1 MMRAHIRL
9 MALLVLLLL
18 LAPAMSFAAK
28 KPRPPAVPGGAP
40 VTVSKAGKAC
50 FTDTLAMT
58 GVLQPRTLVQV
69 RPDQEGLQ
77 IAQVPVE
84 PGDSVKA
91 GQTLAQ
97 LGRPDGQPGAATT
110 PVTAPVAGTILRRS
124 AVVGTTASAHA
135 PPLFE
140 IIPKGE
146 LEVSTQ
152 VSAKDLARV
161 APGQKAKVRVIG
173 AGEFPGSVRL
183 VSPAVDPVT
192 QQGEVRVF
200 VGTDPALRTGAFA
213 RAIVTLGENCAVTI
227 PLSAILYGDE
237 GAVVQVVRG
246 DHVETRTVET
256 GLASD
261 GQVQIGKG
269 LAEGDLVVVRAGA
282 FLRDGD
288 PVRPIP
294 AGDATAVK

>member
-1 MMRAHIRL
+1 MRVQIKFV
-9 MALLVLLLL
+9 ALLSLLL
-18 LAPAMSFAAK
+18 LAPATSFGAK

-40 VTVSKAGKAC
+40 VTVSKAC

-58 GVLQPRTLVQV
+58 GVLQPRSLVQV
-69 RPDQEGLQ
+69 RPEQEGVQ
-77 IAQVPVE
+77 ISQVKVE
-84 PGDSVKA
+84 PGDTVTA
-91 GQTLAQ
+91 GQALAQ
-97 LGRPDGQPGAATT
+97 LARPDGQPGSATAM
-110 PVTAPVAGTILRRS
+110 VTAPVAGTILHRS
-124 AVVGTTASAHA
+124 AIIGTTASARA
-135 PPLFE
+135 QPLFE

-146 LEVSTQ
+146 LEVSAE

-161 APGQKAKVRVIG
+161 APGQKAKVKVIG
-173 AGEFPGSVRL
+173 AGDFPGSVRL
-183 VSPAVDPVT
+183 VSPGVDPAS

-200 VGTDPALRTGAFA
+200 VGADPALRTGAFA
-213 RAIVTLGENCAVTI
+213 RAIVTLGENCAVAI

-237 GAVVQVVRG
+237 GAVVQVVRE

-256 GLASD
+256 GLASE

>member
-1 MMRAHIRL
+1 MRAQIKFV
-9 MALLVLLLL
+9 ALLSLLL
-18 LAPAMSFAAK
+18 LAPTLSFGAK

-40 VTVSKAGKAC
+40 VTVSRAAKAC

-58 GVLQPRTLVQV
+58 GVLQPRSLVQV

-77 IAQVPVE
+77 ITQVKVE
-84 PGDSVKA
+84 PGDSVTA
-91 GQTLAQ
+91 GQALAQ
-97 LGRPDGQPGAATT
+97 LARPEGQPAAAAT
-110 PVTAPVAGTILRRS
+110 VMAPVAGTILHRT
-124 AVVGTTASAHA
+124 AIIGTTASARA
-135 PPLFE
+135 QPLFE

-146 LEVSTQ
+146 LEVSAE

-161 APGQKAKVRVIG
+161 APGQKAKVKVIG

-183 VSPAVDPVT
+183 VSPAVDPAT

-200 VGTDPALRTGAFA
+200 VGADPALRTGAFA
-213 RAIVTLGENCAVTI
+213 RATVTLGESCGVAI

-237 GAVVQVVRG
+237 GAVVQVVRD
-246 DHVETRTVET
+246 DHIETRTVAT

-261 GQVQIGKG
+261 GRVQIGKG
-269 LAEGDLVVVRAGA
+269 LAEGDLVVLRAGA

-294 AGDATAVK
+294 AGEATAVK

>member
-1 MMRAHIRL
+1 MRLQIKL
-9 MALLVLLLL
+9 VALLSLLLL
-18 LAPAMSFAAK
+18 EPTLSFGAK

-40 VTVSKAGKAC
+40 VTVSKATKAC

-58 GVLQPRTLVQV
+58 GVLQPRSLVQV
-69 RPDQEGLQ
+69 RPEQEGLQ
-77 IAQVPVE
+77 ITQVKAE
-84 PGDSVKA
+84 PGDSVA
-91 GQTLAQ
+91 
-97 LGRPDGQPGAATT
+97 RPEGQPGAAAAT
-110 PVTAPVAGTILRRS
+110 VTAPVAGTILHRS
-124 AVVGTTASAHA
+124 AIIGTTASARA
-135 PPLFE
+135 QPLFE

-146 LEVSTQ
+146 LEVSAE
-152 VSAKDLARV
+152 VSARDLARV
-161 APGQKAKVRVIG
+161 APGQKAKVKVMG
-173 AGEFPGSVRL
+173 AGEYPGAVRL
-183 VSPAVDPVT
+183 VLPAVDPAT

-200 VGTDPALRTGAFA
+200 LGADPALRTGAFA
-213 RAIVTLGENCAVTI
+213 RAIVTLGENCAVAI

-237 GAVVQVVRG
+237 GAVVQVVRD

-269 LAEGDLVVVRAGA
+269 LADGDLVVLRAGA

-294 AGDATAVK
+294 AGEATAVK

>member
-1 MMRAHIRL
+1 MRALIKFV
-9 MALLVLLLL
+9 AVLSLLL
-18 LAPAMSFAAK
+18 LAPTLSFGAK

-40 VTVSKAGKAC
+40 VTVSRATKAC

-58 GVLQPRTLVQV
+58 GVLQPRSLVQV

-77 IAQVPVE
+77 ITQVKVE
-84 PGDSVKA
+84 PGDLVTA
-91 GQTLAQ
+91 GQALAQ
-97 LGRPDGQPGAATT
+97 LARPEGQPAAAAT
-110 PVTAPVAGTILRRS
+110 VTAPVAGTILHRT
-124 AVVGTTASAHA
+124 AIIGTTASARA
-135 PPLFE
+135 QPLFE

-146 LEVSTQ
+146 LEVSAE

-161 APGQKAKVRVIG
+161 APGQKAKVKVIG

-183 VSPAVDPVT
+183 VSPAVDPAT

-200 VGTDPALRTGAFA
+200 VGADPALRTGAFA
-213 RAIVTLGENCAVTI
+213 RATVTLGESCGVAI

-237 GAVVQVVRG
+237 GAVVQVVRD
-246 DHVETRTVET
+246 DHIETRTVAT

-261 GQVQIGKG
+261 GRVQIGKG
-269 LAEGDLVVVRAGA
+269 LAEGDLVVLRAGA

-294 AGDATAVK
+294 AGEATAVK

>member
-1 MMRAHIRL
+1 MRALIKFV
-9 MALLVLLLL
+9 ALLSLLL
-18 LAPAMSFAAK
+18 LAPTLSFGAK

-40 VTVSKAGKAC
+40 VTVSRAAKAC

-58 GVLQPRTLVQV
+58 GVLQPRSLVQV

-77 IAQVPVE
+77 ITQVKVE
-84 PGDSVKA
+84 PGDSVTA
-91 GQTLAQ
+91 GQALAQ
-97 LGRPDGQPGAATT
+97 LARPEGQPAAAAT
-110 PVTAPVAGTILRRS
+110 VTAPVAGTILHRT
-124 AVVGTTASAHA
+124 AIIGTTASARA
-135 PPLFE
+135 QPLFE

-146 LEVSTQ
+146 LEVSAE

-161 APGQKAKVRVIG
+161 APGQKAKVKVIG

-183 VSPAVDPVT
+183 VSPAVDPAT

-200 VGTDPALRTGAFA
+200 VGADPALRTGAFA
-213 RAIVTLGENCAVTI
+213 RATVTLGESCGVAI

-237 GAVVQVVRG
+237 GAVVQVVRD
-246 DHVETRTVET
+246 DHIETRTVAT

-261 GQVQIGKG
+261 GRVQIGKG
-269 LAEGDLVVVRAGA
+269 LAEGDLVVLRAGA

-294 AGDATAVK
+294 AGEATAVK

>member
-1 MMRAHIRL
+1 MRAQIKL
-9 MALLVLLLL
+9 VAVLSLLVL
-18 LAPAMSFAAK
+18 APTLSFGAK

-40 VTVSKAGKAC
+40 VTVSKATKAC
-50 FTDTLAMT
+50 FTDTLPMT
-58 GVLQPRTLVQV
+58 GVLQPRSLVQV
-69 RPDQEGLQ
+69 RPEQEGLQ
-77 IAQVPVE
+77 ITQVKAE
-84 PGDSVKA
+84 PGDSVSA
-91 GQTLAQ
+91 GQMLAQ
-97 LGRPDGQPGAATT
+97 LARPEGQPAATAT
-110 PVTAPVAGTILRRS
+110 VTAPVAGTILHRS
-124 AVVGTTASAHA
+124 AIIGTTASARA
-135 PPLFE
+135 QPLFE

-146 LEVSTQ
+146 LEVSAE

-161 APGQKAKVRVIG
+161 APGQKAKVKVIG

-183 VSPAVDPVT
+183 VSPAVDPAT

-200 VGTDPALRTGAFA
+200 VGADPALRTGAFA
-213 RAIVTLGENCAVTI
+213 RAIVTLGENCAVAI

-237 GAVVQVVRG
+237 GAVVQVVRE

-256 GLASD
+256 GLASE

-269 LAEGDLVVVRAGA
+269 LAEGDLVVLRAGA

-294 AGDATAVK
+294 AGEATAVK

>member
-1 MMRAHIRL
+1 
-9 MALLVLLLL
+9 
-18 LAPAMSFAAK
+18 
-28 KPRPPAVPGGAP
+28 
-40 VTVSKAGKAC
+40 
-50 FTDTLAMT
+50 
-58 GVLQPRTLVQV
+58 
-69 RPDQEGLQ
+69 
-77 IAQVPVE
+77 
-84 PGDSVKA
+84 
-91 GQTLAQ
+91 
-97 LGRPDGQPGAATT
+97 
-110 PVTAPVAGTILRRS
+110 VTAPVAGTILRSS
-124 AVVGTTASAHA
+124 AIVGTTASARA
-135 PPLFE
+135 QPLFE

-146 LEVSTQ
+146 LEVSAE

-161 APGQKAKVRVIG
+161 APGQKAKVKVIG

-183 VSPAVDPVT
+183 VPSAVDPVT

-200 VGTDPALRTGAFA
+200 LGADPTLRTGAFA
-213 RAIVTLGENCAVTI
+213 RAIVTLGENCAVAI

-237 GAVVQVVRG
+237 GAVVQVVRE
-246 DHVETRTVET
+246 DHVETRTVEP

-294 AGDATAVK
+294 AGEATAVK

>member
-1 MMRAHIRL
+1 MRVQISVL
-9 MALLVLLLL
+9 VILLTLLL
-18 LAPAMSFAAK
+18 LAPELSFAAR

-40 VTVSKAGKAC
+40 VTVSKASKAC
-50 FTDTLAMT
+50 FTDTLAIT
-58 GVLQPRTLVQV
+58 GVLQPRALVQV

-77 IAQVPVE
+77 LSQVLVE

-91 GQTLAQ
+91 GQALAH
-97 LGRPDGQPGAATT
+97 LARPDGQPGAVAAT
-110 PVTAPVAGTILRRS
+110 VTAPVAGTVLHRS
-124 AVVGTTASAHA
+124 AIVGTTASARA
-135 PPLFE
+135 QPLFE
-140 IIPKGE
+140 IIAKGE
-146 LEVSTQ
+146 LEVSADAST
-152 VSAKDLARV
+152 KDLARV
-161 APGQKAKVRVIG
+161 APGQKAKVKVIG
-173 AGEFPGSVRL
+173 AGEFHGSVRT
-183 VSPAVDPVT
+183 VSSAVDAAT

-200 VGTDPALRTGAFA
+200 VGADPALRTGAFA
-213 RAIVTLGENCAVTI
+213 RAIVTLGENCGVTI
-227 PLSAILYGDE
+227 PLSAILYGNE

-261 GQVQIGKG
+261 GQVQVGKG

-294 AGDATAVK
+294 AGDAAAAK

>member
-1 MMRAHIRL
+1 MRVQIKL
-9 MALLVLLLL
+9 VVLLSLLL
-18 LAPAMSFAAK
+18 LAPTLSFGAK

-40 VTVSKAGKAC
+40 VTVSKATKAC

-58 GVLQPRTLVQV
+58 GVLQPRSLVQV
-69 RPDQEGLQ
+69 RPEQEGLQ
-77 IAQVPVE
+77 IVQVKVE
-84 PGDSVKA
+84 AGDTVTA
-91 GQTLAQ
+91 GQALAQ
-97 LGRPDGQPGAATT
+97 LARPEGQPAATAT
-110 PVTAPVAGTILRRS
+110 VTAPVAGTVLHRS
-124 AVVGTTASAHA
+124 AIIGTTASARA
-135 PPLFE
+135 QPLFE

-146 LEVSTQ
+146 LEVSAE
-152 VSAKDLARV
+152 VSARDLARV
-161 APGQKAKVRVIG
+161 APGQKAKVKIIG
-173 AGEFPGSVRL
+173 AGEYPGSVRL
-183 VSPAVDPVT
+183 VSPAVDPAT

-200 VGTDPALRTGAFA
+200 VGADPALRTGAFA
-213 RAIVTLGENCAVTI
+213 RAIVTLGENCAVAI

-237 GAVVQVVRG
+237 GAVVQVVRE

-269 LAEGDLVVVRAGA
+269 LADGDLVVLRAGA

-294 AGDATAVK
+294 AGEATAVK

>member
-1 MMRAHIRL
+1 MRVQIKL
-9 MALLVLLLL
+9 VALLSLLL
-18 LAPAMSFAAK
+18 LAPAVSFAAK
-28 KPRPPAVPGGAP
+28 KPRPPAVPGGAA
-40 VTVSKAGKAC
+40 VTVSKATKAC

-58 GVLQPRTLVQV
+58 GVLQPRSLVLV

-77 IAQVPVE
+77 ILQVKAE
-84 PGDSVKA
+84 PGDAVAA
-91 GQTLAQ
+91 GQALAQ
-97 LGRPDGQPGAATT
+97 LARPDAQPGAAAAAT
-110 PVTAPVAGTILRRS
+110 VSAPVAGIILHRS
-124 AVVGTTASAHA
+124 AIIGTTASARA
-135 PPLFE
+135 QPLFE

-146 LEVSTQ
+146 LEVSAE

-161 APGQKAKVRVIG
+161 SAGQKAKVKVIG

-183 VSPAVDPVT
+183 VSPGVDPAT

-200 VGTDPALRTGAFA
+200 LGANPALRTGAFS
-213 RAIVTLGENCAVTI
+213 RAIVTLGENCAVAI

-237 GAVVQVVRG
+237 GAVVQVVRDG
-246 DHVETRTVET
+246 HVETRTVET
-256 GLASD
+256 GLASE

-269 LAEGDLVVVRAGA
+269 LAEGDLVVLRAGA

-294 AGDATAVK
+294 AGEATAIK

>member
-1 MMRAHIRL
+1 MRVQIKFLA
-9 MALLVLLLL
+9 VLLTLL
-18 LAPAMSFAAK
+18 LAPALSFAAK

-50 FTDTLAMT
+50 FSDTLAVT

-77 IAQVPVE
+77 LSQVLVE

-91 GQTLAQ
+91 GQALAQ
-97 LGRPDGQPGAATT
+97 LARPDSQPGAVAAT
-110 PVTAPVAGTILRRS
+110 VAAPVAGTVLHRS
-124 AVVGTTASAHA
+124 AVVGTAASARA

-140 IIPKGE
+140 IIAKGE
-146 LEVSTQ
+146 LEVSADA
-152 VSAKDLARV
+152 SAKDLARV
-161 APGQKAKVRVIG
+161 APGQKAKVKVIG
-173 AGEFPGSVRL
+173 AGEFPGLVRT

-200 VGTDPALRTGAFA
+200 VGADPALRTGAFA

-227 PLSAILYGDE
+227 PLSAILYGNE

-246 DHVETRTVET
+246 DHVETRTVAT

-261 GQVQIGKG
+261 GQIQIGKG

-294 AGDATAVK
+294 AGEATAVK

>member
-1 MMRAHIRL
+1 MRVHIRFF
-9 MALLVLLLL
+9 ATVLLLL
-18 LAPAMSFAAK
+18 LAPVVSFAAK

-58 GVLQPRTLVQV
+58 GVLQPRSLVQV
-69 RPDQEGLQ
+69 RPEQEGLQ
-77 IAQVPVE
+77 ISQVKVE
-84 PGDSVKA
+84 PGDSVTA
-91 GQTLAQ
+91 GQALAQ
-97 LGRPDGQPGAATT
+97 LARLDAQPGSAAAT
-110 PVTAPVAGTILRRS
+110 VTAPVAGTILHRS
-124 AVVGTTASAHA
+124 AIIGTTASARA
-135 PPLFE
+135 QPLFE

-146 LEVSTQ
+146 LEVLGE

-161 APGQKAKVRVIG
+161 APGQKAKVKVIG

-183 VSPAVDPVT
+183 VSPGVDPAT

-213 RAIVTLGENCAVTI
+213 RAIVTLGENCGVAI

-237 GAVVQVVRG
+237 GAVVQVVRE

-256 GLASD
+256 GLAAE
-261 GQVQIGKG
+261 GKVQIGKG
-269 LAEGDLVVVRAGA
+269 LAEGDLVVLRAGA

-294 AGDATAVK
+294 AGEATAIK

>member
-1 MMRAHIRL
+1 MRVQIKFV
-9 MALLVLLLL
+9 ALISLLL
-18 LAPAMSFAAK
+18 LAPAVSFAAK
-28 KPRPPAVPGGAP
+28 KPRPPAVPGGAA
-40 VTVSKAGKAC
+40 VTVSKATKAC

-58 GVLQPRTLVQV
+58 GVLQPRSLVQV
-69 RPDQEGLQ
+69 RPEQEGLQ
-77 IAQVPVE
+77 ISQVKVE
-84 PGDSVKA
+84 PGDSVTA
-91 GQTLAQ
+91 GQALAQ
-97 LGRPDGQPGAATT
+97 LARPDQPGTAVAT
-110 PVTAPVAGTILRRS
+110 VTTPVAGTILHRS
-124 AVVGTTASAHA
+124 AIIGTAASARA
-135 PPLFE
+135 QPLFE

-146 LEVSTQ
+146 LEVSAE

-161 APGQKAKVRVIG
+161 APGQKTKVKVIG

-183 VSPAVDPVT
+183 VSPSVDPAS

-200 VGTDPALRTGAFA
+200 VGADPALRTGAFA
-213 RAIVTLGENCAVTI
+213 RAVVTLGENCAVAI

-237 GAVVQVVRG
+237 GAVVQVVRE

-261 GQVQIGKG
+261 GQVQVGKG
-269 LAEGDLVVVRAGA
+269 LAEGDLVVLRAGA